1 MQSPAGN
8 LIFLGLLFVVFWLF
22 LIRPQKKRMDAQRAL
37 ISSLE
42 EGDEVV
48 TAGGIV
54 GTIDSLEDDTMLLE
68 VAPGTTIRVLRSA
81 VGRKITEDEEE
92 GEDEEYEDEEVDEEA
107 VDEELVDENEQVD
120 EVGDAGEEDERA

>member
-22 LIRPQKKRMDAQRAL
+22 LIRPQKKRMDAQRQL
-37 ISSLE
+37 IMSLE

-54 GTIDSLEDDTMLLE
+54 GTIETLEEDSMLLE
-68 VAPGTTIRVLRSA
+68 VAPGTSIRVLRSA
-81 VGRKITEDEEE
+81 VGRKLTEDEDEEE
-92 GEDEEYEDEEVDEEA
+92 YEEEEYQEEEEEA
-107 VDEELVDENEQVD
+107 VDEPVDEPGEP
-120 EVGDAGEEDERA
+120 GEEGRKT

>member
-37 ISSLE
+37 IQSLE

-54 GTIDSLEDDTMLLE
+54 GTIESLEDDTMMLE
-68 VAPGTTIRVLRSA
+68 VSEGTSIRVLRSA
-81 VGRKITEDEEE
+81 VGRKLTEDEDEE
-92 GEDEEYEDEEVDEEA
+92 GYEDEEVDEI
-107 VDEELVDENEQVD
+107 
-120 EVGDAGEEDERA
+120 GDVGEEDKRA

>member
-8 LIFLGLLFVVFWLF
+8 LIFLALLFVVFYFF

-37 ISSLE
+37 IESLE

-54 GTIDSLEDDTMLLE
+54 GTIDTLEDDTMLLE
-68 VAPGTTIRVLRSA
+68 VAPGTTIRILRSA
-81 VGRKITEDEEE
+81 VGRKLTEDEDE
-92 GEDEEYEDEEVDEEA
+92 EEYEDEEV
-107 VDEELVDENEQVD
+107 VDEEDDQ
-120 EVGDAGEEDERA
+120 VGDLGEEDKRA